1 MPSRAGRQVSAYIP
15 FLIAGLTTGSVYGM
29 AGVGLVLTYKTS
41 GIFNFALGSIATI
54 SAFLFYSLADQ
65 HNMPW
70 GLAAAISIVGIGPV
84 IGVVLELFT
93 RHLANA
99 SLAVKVVGMLG
110 IVLIVEAGVL
120 IIYGST
126 ATRTVN
132 QYLPSSSFSL
142 DGTPVTF
149 TNGVEIV
156 LPLLATLVLYVYFR
170 VARNG
175 LAMRAVVDD
184 PILLGLAG
192 TRPVKIRRLAW
203 IIGSTF
209 ACLTGVLLA
218 PLLAQIDGITLTLL
232 VITAF
237 GAAAIGAFSNLPLTY
252 IGGIVIGV
260 LGALATKWFST
271 GFLAQ
276 LPTALP
282 FIILFLVLVLSPKA
296 RLREN
301 TRTLMRAGNTAWSA
315 PLSLQAGAG
324 LLLLVGLI
332 CVPTFAGIHLTDWT
346 VFLAD
351 TILFL
356 SLGLLVRTS
365 GQVSLCQITFVAI
378 GASTFAHLSGGEHLP
393 WFAALLLASLIA
405 VPIGAL
411 LAIPAIR
418 QSGLYLALAT
428 LGFGIVVQYLF
439 YPEGYMFG
447 ALGVASTDPR
457 PRLSW
462 LNVSSDKGYY
472 YLVLV
477 FAAVSTVAIVLLRRT
492 RLGRILTAMS
502 ASTKGLTSSGTSVNV
517 TRVLVFS
524 LSAFLAAMSGVLAGG
539 ASQVITA
546 SSYSPITSLIFF
558 AVVMIS
564 IGGEPWYALLGAAG
578 VVLVPSYVQGGNVA
592 NYLSILFG
600 IGAIAYALRPSA
612 GVPLALQRRIDS
624 LFRRHPQRELSVRR
638 EETSALSDQ
647 LPAPAPA
654 RTNGTHLGDEVGAP
668 RVPAAS
674 SLTVEDVTV
683 RFGGLL
689 AVDKVSIAAP
699 AGQITGLIGPN
710 GAGKTTLFNVCS
722 GFVSPNAG
730 ARPGR
735 RSKPSRC
742 RGTRPGRT
750 WQDIPADGALRPTH
764 RARERGSRVGRSICG
779 VRSDGTRHHHAK
791 AARSH

>member
-1 MPSRAGRQVSAYIP
+1 
-15 FLIAGLTTGSVYGM
+15 
-29 AGVGLVLTYKTS
+29 
-41 GIFNFALGSIATI
+41 
-54 SAFLFYSLADQ
+54 
-65 HNMPW
+65 
-70 GLAAAISIVGIGPV
+70 
-84 IGVVLELFT
+84 
-93 RHLANA
+93 
-99 SLAVKVVGMLG
+99 
-110 IVLIVEAGVL
+110 
-120 IIYGST
+120 
-126 ATRTVN
+126 
-132 QYLPSSSFSL
+132 
-142 DGTPVTF
+142 
-149 TNGVEIV
+149 
-156 LPLLATLVLYVYFR
+156 
-170 VARNG
+170 
-175 LAMRAVVDD
+175 MRAVVDD

-192 TRPVKIRRLAW
+192 TRPVKVRRLAW

-218 PLLAQIDGITLTLL
+218 PLLAQIDGIVLTLL

-252 IGGIVIGV
+252 LGGIVIGV
-260 LGALATKWFST
+260 FGALATKWFAT

-282 FIILFLVLVLSPKA
+282 FIILFLVLVLSPRA
-296 RLREN
+296 RLRDN
-301 TRTLMRAGNTAWSA
+301 TRTLMREGNNAWSA

-324 LLLLVGLI
+324 VLLLVGLI
-332 CVPTFAGIHLTDWT
+332 IVPTFAGIHLTDWT

-378 GASTFAHLSGGEHLP
+378 GASTFAHLAGGQHIP
-393 WFAALLLASLIA
+393 WFAALVLASLIA

-462 LNVSSDKGYY
+462 LNVSSDRGYY
-472 YLVLV
+472 YLVLM
-477 FAAVSTVAIVLLRRT
+477 FAVVTTVVIVLLRRT
-492 RLGRILTAMS
+492 RLGRLLTAMS
-502 ASTKGLTSSGTSVNV
+502 ASTKGMTSSGASVNV

-546 SSYSPITSLIFF
+546 SSYSPITSLIYF

-564 IGGEPWYALLGAAG
+564 VGGEPWYAILAAAG
-578 VVLVPSYVQGGNVA
+578 VVLVPSYIQGGNVA
-592 NYLSILFG
+592 SYLSILFG
-600 IGAIAYALRPSA
+600 MGAIAYALRPSS

-624 LFRRHPQRELSVRR
+624 FFLRRPRR
-638 EETSALSDQ
+638 EISPRLQATAAVEEHMLAATPAQFNGAVPGEPVET
-647 LPAPAPA
+647 PF
-654 RTNGTHLGDEVGAP
+654 
-668 RVPAAS
+668 VPAAS
-674 SLTVEDVTV
+674 ALTVVDVTV
-683 RFGGLL
+683 RFAGLV

-699 AGQITGLIGPN
+699 AGQIRGLIGPN

-722 GFVSPNAG
+722 GFLSPQAG
-730 ARPGR
+730 RVLVDGENFRGAAARA
-735 RSKPSRC
+735 
-742 RGTRPGRT
+742 RGGLGRT
-750 WQDIPADGALRPTH
+750 FQQMELFDSLTVRENVALGSEGRFAGSDPIGHVITTRRQRVSIDHATEEALGLTGLQSESDALVGTLSTGQRRLVELARCLAGDHRLLLLDEPSSGLDRVETERFGAILTNIVEQRGVGILLVEHDMALVTSICSHIYVMDFGELIFEGGPRDVVSSPLVKAAYLGNEIPELREFESESIGAL
-764 RARERGSRVGRSICG
+764 S
-779 VRSDGTRHHHAK
+779 
-791 AARSH
+791 